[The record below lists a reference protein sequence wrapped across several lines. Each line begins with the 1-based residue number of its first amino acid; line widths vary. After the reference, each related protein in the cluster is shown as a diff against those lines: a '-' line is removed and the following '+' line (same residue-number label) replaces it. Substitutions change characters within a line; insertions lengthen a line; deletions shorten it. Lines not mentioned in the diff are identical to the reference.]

1 MSKEKIVF
9 LGGARTAV
17 GTFGG
22 ALSHVPTHKLGAHA
36 MAAALEKSKV
46 SAETIDEVVIGC
58 VGQVG
63 EEAFLARRIALQAGA
78 RDDSNAMT
86 VNRLCGSGLQA
97 VQSAA
102 MELKSGDSRYAV
114 AGGAENMSLQPF
126 LDYGARDGWRLG
138 DRNLIDGTKSLVT
151 DPFGKYPMG
160 NTAEAVAREFRISR
174 VQQDEFAA
182 ESQRRAAHAQHGGL
196 FDNEISPIEIAK
208 NRETIV
214 FEKDEHIRPNTSVE
228 KLAKLRPAFSKEGSV
243 TAGNSSGINDAAA
256 ALVLTLD
263 STAKSD
269 GLKPIG
275 ELVAFSKA
283 GIRPEIMGY
292 APKFATE
299 RVLEKT
305 GLSLKQID
313 WIELNEAFA
322 AQAVA
327 VIRDLNM
334 DRDKVN
340 PLGGAIALGHP
351 VGATGSILTLRT
363 LLNLK
368 RTDKEYGLITMCI
381 GGGQAVAAIV
391 RNIR

>member
-46 SAETIDEVVIGC
+46 SAETVDEVVIGC

-214 FEKDEHIRPNTSVE
+214 FEKDEHIRPNTS
-228 KLAKLRPAFSKEGSV
+228 LHPQRR
-243 TAGNSSGINDAAA
+243 NAA
-256 ALVLTLD
+256 ALP
-263 STAKSD
+263 
-269 GLKPIG
+269 GP
-275 ELVAFSKA
+275 
-283 GIRPEIMGY
+283 
-292 APKFATE
+292 
-299 RVLEKT
+299 
-305 GLSLKQID
+305 
-313 WIELNEAFA
+313 
-322 AQAVA
+322 
-327 VIRDLNM
+327 
-334 DRDKVN
+334 
-340 PLGGAIALGHP
+340 
-351 VGATGSILTLRT
+351 
-363 LLNLK
+363 
-368 RTDKEYGLITMCI
+368 
-381 GGGQAVAAIV
+381 
-391 RNIR
+391 